1 MSVHRTDCENILKM
15 PEWDR
20 ERLIEAEWNQGA
32 EAEATSEKKY
42 MAELII
48 HGYNRT
54 GLLVDISKVFT
65 EREIDIITMN
75 SRITGKALQRLHF
88 HSEQEERTSWPD

>member
-1 MSVHRTDCENILKM
+1 
-15 PEWDR
+15 
-20 ERLIEAEWNQGA
+20 
-32 EAEATSEKKY
+32 

-48 HGYNRT
+48 HSYNRT

-75 SRITGKALQRLHF
+75 SRINKKGVATLTLSFRTRGKDELARLIEKIRQIDGIFDIKRSTG
-88 HSEQEERTSWPD
+88 